1 MVTLIL
7 CLGICIISAQDCAID
22 QCIDVVET
30 IIPNPTDA
38 NCGSVEPVNIQG
50 CFIDATPETIIT
62 ACGADQ
68 LPTVWF
74 KVIVDPE
81 AVQLQTTVTTS
92 GTWQPV
98 WSVYYGDCTAPILLD
113 GGGSGKPSNPCSNSD
128 SNEFIH
134 SVGVVEG
141 IDTYWIVVSG
151 IGVIDDPNFTLGVTT
166 LAGCVS
172 CLGEPG
178 CESQAEWEVKKRSSN
193 RPLDDPK
200 FCPGE
205 EVTICVNFAYD
216 ASETGSN
223 WLHGM
228 IPDFGPGWDMVNFDG
243 GNITSNIGI
252 PTWISRE
259 NTSCTPT
266 IQEQMPF
273 LCTYTDPLTG
283 RLVLCNTSCQACPCG
298 NKSPLLPGAPLPS
311 GWFWNTPGGAG
322 CESDCRPST
331 NYGIGSQ
338 VVDINFCIDLKVRK
352 LISAEDCVRNRSLRF
367 NFQTTSDGVTGCWND
382 PIAECKLDYAQ
393 IGPNWEIDCATI
405 PKVIGSNDEVCSYEP
420 TNIEVSTE
428 DGSNLD
434 IQVIAQNNQNVSGQ
448 KNHTI
453 TGGSGIIKDTLINNT
468 DSVQIVYYSVQALD
482 PTIECGNTINTFEVR
497 VHPSIRFEYNDIVA
511 CSDTII
517 MTTINPTVSGGT
529 GDLSYVWSTG
539 DTTQNITV
547 TTDSTV
553 IYSVTITDEIGCN
566 TIEKPSIFIF
576 SNGESIA
583 NLSFSPPSCN
593 QQTVDIGIESIINNS
608 SSNVTFRLLD
618 CNGNLVMNDTIPYI
632 ATNAESVF
640 LDVDY
645 MTNNCF
651 QLEATLSNCAT
662 LSDSIVISCI
672 SSTLENT
679 IKQVSIIPNPTT
691 GLLTI
696 LHENQQSIASINI
709 INTLGL
715 SSTLPYD
722 ESSQVDISFLT
733 NGVYFLNIRF
743 TDGSHSTHKVIL
755 VK

>member
-1 MVTLIL
+1 
-7 CLGICIISAQDCAID
+7 
-22 QCIDVVET
+22 CIDVVET

-38 NCGSVEPVNIQG
+38 NCGAVTPVFVTG
-50 CFIDATPETIIT
+50 CIIDATPETIIT
-62 ACGADQ
+62 TCGADK

-74 KVIVDPE
+74 KVIVDAE

-98 WSVYYGDCTAPILLD
+98 WSIYYGDCTAPILLD
-113 GGGSGKPSNPCSNSD
+113 GGGPGKPSNPCSNSD
-128 SNEFIH
+128 GNEFIH
-134 SVGVVEG
+134 SVGVVED
-141 IDTYWIVVSG
+141 IETYWIAVSG
-151 IGVIDDPNFTLGVTT
+151 MVEIDDDPNFTLGVTT

-172 CLGEPG
+172 CLGDAG
-178 CESQAEWEVKKRSSN
+178 CGPEAEWEVKERSSD

-223 WLHGM
+223 WLHGI

-252 PTWISRE
+252 PTWISKE

-283 RLVLCNTSCQACPCG
+283 RLVLCNTGCQACPCTG
-298 NKSPLLPGAPLPS
+298 PLLLGSGLPS
-311 GWFWNTPGGAG
+311 GWFWNTPGGVG

-338 VVDINFCIDLKVRK
+338 AVDINFCVDLKVRE
-352 LISAEDCVRNRSLRF
+352 LNNAEDCIRNRSLRF

-405 PKVIGSNDEVCSYEP
+405 PNVIGQNLEVCSNEP
-420 TNIEVSTE
+420 LNLEIFTE
-428 DGSNLD
+428 DGSGLD
-434 IQVIAQNNQNVSGQ
+434 IEVISQNNPFVSGQ
-448 KNHTI
+448 KNYII
-453 TGGSGIIKDTLINNT
+453 TGGSGIINDTLINNT
-468 DSVQIVYYSVQALD
+468 DNDQFVFYFVKALD
-482 PTIECGNTINTFEVR
+482 PSIECGNTINTFEVR
-497 VHPSIRFEYNDIVA
+497 VHPSIRFENNDIVA
-511 CSDTII
+511 CNDTII

-539 DTTQNITV
+539 DTTQNIIV

-576 SNGESIA
+576 NNGESIA

-593 QQTVDIGIESIINNS
+593 QHTVDIGIESIINNS
-608 SSNVTFRLLD
+608 SSNVSYRLLD
-618 CNGNLVMNDTIPYI
+618 CAGNQVMNDTLPYI
-632 ATNAESVF
+632 AINAEGVF

-645 MTNNCF
+645 ITNNCF
-651 QLEATLSNCAT
+651 QLEATLSNCVT
-662 LSDSIVISCI
+662 LSDSIIISCI
-672 SSTLENT
+672 SSTLDNT
-679 IKQVSIIPNPTT
+679 IKQV
-691 GLLTI
+691 
-696 LHENQQSIASINI
+696 
-709 INTLGL
+709 TL
-715 SSTLPYD
+715 
-722 ESSQVDISFLT
+722 I
-733 NGVYFLNIRF
+733 
-743 TDGSHSTHKVIL
+743 
-755 VK
+755 